1 VTAGFSVLPLAGMP
15 EVEPGADLGRLIE
28 SALQANNI
36 RLTSG
41 DIVVVAQKV
50 VSKAEGRFRTLQ
62 GISPS
67 AEAQRFAAIT
77 GKDARLVELILT
89 ESSAVIRAA
98 RDVLI
103 VRHRLGLV
111 MANAGI
117 DRSNVPLAADGGE
130 RLLLL
135 PIDPDASAGRLRET
149 LRAASG
155 VDSLGVLIADSFGR
169 PWRQG
174 VVNVAIG
181 AAGLPVLLD
190 RRGEPDREGRRLE
203 MTEVAFGDAVCAAA
217 ALAQGEAAEGQP
229 VALVRGLRWTPA
241 AQNAATLLR
250 PLAQDL
256 FP

>member
-1 VTAGFSVLPLAGMP
+1 MTDGFSILPLDGMP

-28 SALQANNI
+28 TALQANNV

-41 DIVVVAQKV
+41 DIVVVAQKI
-50 VSKAEGRFRTLQ
+50 VSKAEGRFRSLRDVQ
-62 GISPS
+62 AGPEALRL
-67 AEAQRFAAIT
+67 AEIT
-77 GKDARLVELILT
+77 GKEARLVELILS
-89 ESSAVIRAA
+89 ESSTVVRAA

-103 VRHRLGLV
+103 VRHRLGFV

-117 DRSNVPLAADGGE
+117 DRSNVPLAADGSE

-135 PIDPDASAGRLRET
+135 PVDPDASAARLQARLR
-149 LRAASG
+149 AFSG
-155 VDSLGVLIADSFGR
+155 AESLGILISDSFGR

-181 AAGLPVLLD
+181 AAGMPVLID
-190 RRGEPDREGRRLE
+190 RRGEPDREARRLE

-217 ALAQGEAAEGQP
+217 ALVLGEAAESQP

-241 AQNAATLLR
+241 AQNAAALLR

-256 FP
+256 FR